1 MSRNQRLKRNWSR
14 KQDGERLNIWLT
26 KPTHRALKSMCER
39 DDITPSEAVEEAL
52 LERDLLRQHLGLSP
66 MFGGEE

>member
-1 MSRNQRLKRNWSR
+1 MSRQQRLKQGWSR
-14 KQDGERLNIWLT
+14 KKEGERLNIWLT
-26 KPTHRALKSMCER
+26 IPTHRALKELCER

-66 MFGGEE
+66 MLEDR